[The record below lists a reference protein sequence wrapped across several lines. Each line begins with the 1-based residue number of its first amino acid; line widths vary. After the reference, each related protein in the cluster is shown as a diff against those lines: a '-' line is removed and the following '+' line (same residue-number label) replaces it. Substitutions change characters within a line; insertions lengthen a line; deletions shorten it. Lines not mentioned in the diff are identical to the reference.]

1 MRHHPLF
8 AKQPKSGERSNF
20 SSLLLGKN
28 VRVIRRHQ
36 LVADSNEATKTAPGA
51 ATTTGKVDPRPH
63 NPSSFEI
70 FNPETDDLDSDEDS
84 DDEDKSDDGEGS
96 CGGGEAEEES
106 KKSSSATTS
115 SSSPD
120 SNDSV
125 ESVVS
130 ARTDTTDNTL
140 HPSRHQQEPSQK
152 TTPTSSSLSTPVK
165 STSLSPASS
174 SPVPPPIL
182 VAPPPPES
190 NSLATPSSDA
200 TAKTN
205 VVPEEPKSDLVN
217 CDPADSNNLSGAAVK
232 GQLAAQRQSQ
242 SLDESESGADEFAVR
257 AERRRKSLMSLLG
270 ENQTVISNIRSGMG
284 GMSSRSG
291 ALSHSFAC
299 LKSFSFLALTDTGFN
314 NYVHT

>member
-36 LVADSNEATKTAPGA
+36 LVADNNEATKTAPA
-51 ATTTGKVDPRPH
+51 ATSTGKVDPAERPH
-63 NPSSFEI
+63 NPNSFEI

-84 DDEDKSDDGEGS
+84 DDGEEDDKSDGEEDCSGS

-140 HPSRHQQEPSQK
+140 HPSRHQVWPLTQFFLFPYCKKPS
-152 TTPTSSSLSTPVK
+152 
-165 STSLSPASS
+165 
-174 SPVPPPIL
+174 
-182 VAPPPPES
+182 
-190 NSLATPSSDA
+190 
-200 TAKTN
+200 
-205 VVPEEPKSDLVN
+205 
-217 CDPADSNNLSGAAVK
+217 
-232 GQLAAQRQSQ
+232 
-242 SLDESESGADEFAVR
+242 
-257 AERRRKSLMSLLG
+257 
-270 ENQTVISNIRSGMG
+270 
-284 GMSSRSG
+284 
-291 ALSHSFAC
+291 
-299 LKSFSFLALTDTGFN
+299 
-314 NYVHT
+314 

>member
-36 LVADSNEATKTAPGA
+36 LVADNHEVTKTAPA
-51 ATTTGKVDPRPH
+51 ATSTGRVDPAERPH

-84 DDEDKSDDGEGS
+84 DDGEEDKSDDDEDCSGS

-140 HPSRHQQEPSQK
+140 HPSRHHQQPSQK

-174 SPVPPPIL
+174 SPVPPIL

-190 NSLATPSSDA
+190 NSLTMPLPPSDA

-205 VVPEEPKSDLVN
+205 VVPEEPKSGLVN
-217 CDPADSNNLSGAAVK
+217 CDPDNSNNLSGAVK

-242 SLDESESGADEFAVR
+242 SLDESESGADDFAVR

-284 GMSSRSG
+284 GGGSAMSSRSG
-291 ALSHSFAC
+291 TLSHSFAC
-299 LKSFSFLALTDTGFN
+299 LE
-314 NYVHT
+314 